1 MHLTK
6 TEQEQTTV
14 FGNRRLQ
21 ALQDHAD
28 TDLTLFAKPAGPNE
42 GHTRWGIGALGAEDK
57 WILLAHDEAMYE
69 IINSTSGRHSSHRK
83 ADMAEVVWEPLQ
95 DGRMWRIR
103 NGGWERR
110 AMAHM
115 QL

>member
-57 WILLAHDEAMYE
+57 WILLAHDEGMYE
-69 IINSTSGRHSSHRK
+69 IINST
-83 ADMAEVVWEPLQ
+83 
-95 DGRMWRIR
+95 R

-115 QL
+115 QLSMLSLSVARTSAAFSRRSSPLLHVM